1 MACVIIAAQDTLPFA
16 EKMLQE
22 YNTEDAISLT
32 IALSLLACFLKTL
45 IDANLNAWSNVAR
58 DKAIAKEND
67 REYENKKGKKKGC
80 KNRLSERELLSNAWF
95 GGPCGLLAP
104 VVKWHKV
111 RKPMFLLGYCC
122 RCCTGVCVSLLALLV
137 YLVLGLPR
145 IVFHW
150 SSAKD
155 VMLRFVEWSEQFRSV
170 LHF

>member
-1 MACVIIAAQDTLPFA
+1 MYNCSSRYVPFA

-32 IALSLLACFLKTL
+32 IALSLLASFLKIL

-58 DKAIAKEND
+58 EKAIAEEND
-67 REYENKKGKKKGC
+67 REHENKKGKKKGG
-80 KNRLSERELLSNAWF
+80 KNRISER
-95 GGPCGLLAP
+95 GMPGLVVRVDCYIAL

-111 RKPMFLLGYCC
+111 RKPMFLLCYCC
-122 RCCTGVCVSLLALLV
+122 RCCTGVCVSLIALLV

-155 VMLRFVEWSEQFRSV
+155 VMLNFVEWSEQFRSV